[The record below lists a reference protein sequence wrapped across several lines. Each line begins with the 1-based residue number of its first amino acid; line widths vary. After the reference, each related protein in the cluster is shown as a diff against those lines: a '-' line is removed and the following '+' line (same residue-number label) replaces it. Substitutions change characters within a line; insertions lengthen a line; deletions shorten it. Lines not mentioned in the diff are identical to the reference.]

1 MKLLIILLFNNF
13 YYFFIIK
20 LLINNF
26 IIHLIYYNMNGYL
39 DNFDISS
46 SEGLE
51 LSENP
56 NPWYGKNKSYYIYL
70 LIFFIFLAVI
80 VYFIYIK

>member
-1 MKLLIILLFNNF
+1 MGLIYLFLILLKLKI
-13 YYFFIIK
+13 IIK

-39 DNFDISS
+39 DNFDILS

-56 NPWYGKNKSYYIYL
+56 NPWYGKNKSYYVYL